1 MVRWAPGT
9 QASRED
15 PAGDAQALA
24 IGTGDI
30 PLSDEVPPDKAPPA
44 RTTQRTATCMGDPY
58 FLGVLLRWV
67 IVKLLST
74 ACTRTLTAFNIE
86 FILISTK

>member
-15 PAGDAQALA
+15 PAGDAQALD

-30 PLSDEVPPDKAPPA
+30 PLSDEVPPDKPLRLA
-44 RTTQRTATCMGDPY
+44 QRSVRRLEWAIP
-58 FLGVLLRWV
+58 
-67 IVKLLST
+67 IP
-74 ACTRTLTAFNIE
+74 
-86 FILISTK
+86 

>member
-1 MVRWAPGT
+1 MRWAPGT

-15 PAGDAQALA
+15 PAGDARALD
-24 IGTGDI
+24 IGTDDI
-30 PLSDEVPPDKAPPA
+30 PLSDEVPPVKAPPA

-58 FLGVLLRWV
+58 FLEILLRWV

-74 ACTRTLTAFNIE
+74 AYTRTLTAFNIE
-86 FILISTK
+86 FTLISTK

>member
-1 MVRWAPGT
+1 
-9 QASRED
+9 
-15 PAGDAQALA
+15 
-24 IGTGDI
+24 
-30 PLSDEVPPDKAPPA
+30 
-44 RTTQRTATCMGDPY
+44 MGDPY
-58 FLGVLLRWV
+58 FLGIPLRWV

>member
-1 MVRWAPGT
+1 MRWAPGT

-15 PAGDAQALA
+15 PAGDAQPLD
-24 IGTGDI
+24 IGTDDI

-58 FLGVLLRWV
+58 FLEILLRWV

-74 ACTRTLTAFNIE
+74 AYTRTLTAFNIE
-86 FILISTK
+86 FTLISTK

>member
-9 QASRED
+9 PPTRED
-15 PAGDAQALA
+15 PAVDAQALD

-58 FLGVLLRWV
+58 FLEILLRWV

-74 ACTRTLTAFNIE
+74 AYTRTLTAFNIE
-86 FILISTK
+86 FTLISTK

>member
-9 QASRED
+9 QPSRED
-15 PAGDAQALA
+15 PAVDAQALD

-30 PLSDEVPPDKAPPA
+30 PLSDEVSPDKAPPA

-58 FLGVLLRWV
+58 SLGILLRRV

-74 ACTRTLTAFNIE
+74 ACTRTLIAFNIE
-86 FILISTK
+86 FILISAK